1 MNKKWIV
8 WAKGM
13 LPVAFDTEADARKV
27 AELWIGD
34 GTDEVHVL
42 CTVAVCKKKGFEWE
56 EAPPVKVTVEYEPV
70 VAIEYEPVE
79 PVVTPPWVIRPGK
92 IHPLSDMW
100 QHGPRL
106 TMESQ

>member
-8 WAKGM
+8 WDGLELFVVM
-13 LPVAFDTEADARKV
+13 DSEQEARKM
-27 AELWIGD
+27 AESWIG
-34 GTDEVHVL
+34 TCDEVHVL